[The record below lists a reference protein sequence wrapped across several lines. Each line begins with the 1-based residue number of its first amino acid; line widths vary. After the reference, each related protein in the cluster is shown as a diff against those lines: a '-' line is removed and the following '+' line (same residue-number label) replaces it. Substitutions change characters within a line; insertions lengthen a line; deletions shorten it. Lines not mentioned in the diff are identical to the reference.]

1 MQLLTPKFGKR
12 VSFLFLYS
20 TCEIFQLEG
29 SNISSKTIWQ
39 MVLEAAQELSQTQQT
54 FTRVD
59 IVKKI
64 HEINPEVLERS
75 IRAHIQAMSQPDFR
89 HPYLERIDYG
99 QYRLRTE
106 TIDIDPNEEEESIEI
121 LKETRLSIEHDLES
135 FIIEQIDVVEE
146 GLKLKESGYQQVT
159 VESGRLDVL
168 AEDSE
173 GHPVVI
179 ELKAGQAKDQ
189 VLTQILAYIG
199 DIMETSGDLSTRGII
214 IAHGFSGRLI
224 QAVKIVPN
232 VILLRYSIKFTF
244 TEP

>member
-1 MQLLTPKFGKR
+1 
-12 VSFLFLYS
+12 
-20 TCEIFQLEG
+20 
-29 SNISSKTIWQ
+29 
-39 MVLEAAQELSQTQQT
+39 
-54 FTRVD
+54 
-59 IVKKI
+59 
-64 HEINPEVLERS
+64 
-75 IRAHIQAMSQPDFR
+75 MSQPDYR

-106 TIDIDPNEEEESIEI
+106 TIDIDPNEEEESVEN

-135 FIIEQIDVVEE
+135 FIIEQINAVEE
-146 GLKLKESGYQQVT
+146 GLTLNESSYQQVT
-159 VESGRLDVL
+159 VDSGRLDIL

-199 DIMETSGDLSTRGII
+199 DIMETSGDSDTRGII

-232 VILLRYSIKFTF
+232 IKLLRYSIKFNF
-244 TEP
+244 NEP